1 LFNVAGAFL
10 DPGRTGNIGEAL
22 GRASMSV
29 GRDVEAM
36 RASEPS
42 IAMMRAQLAGQKYEM
57 GNQSKALGL
66 LADTFGMTPQ
76 ATSQAISSGS
86 LPNSM
91 VSKLTPEI
99 YTTVSLLYPKLGE
112 TLKNAFGMDVD
123 RQKLNF
129 DFLVIRHLLFHIFLI
144 QDGHV

>member
-1 LFNVAGAFL
+1 LALILQAQKEYTDAISKVLSSLQDRNQVNLFNVAGAFL

-42 IAMMRAQLAGQKYEM
+42 IAMMRAQLAGQKYEI
-57 GNQSKALGL
+57 GNQGKALNL

-76 ATSQAISSGS
+76 ATITSCNCQWQF
-86 LPNSM
+86 
-91 VSKLTPEI
+91 T
-99 YTTVSLLYPKLGE
+99 
-112 TLKNAFGMDVD
+112 
-123 RQKLNF
+123 
-129 DFLVIRHLLFHIFLI
+129 
-144 QDGHV
+144 